1 MLWCSSRGF
10 GNALLDAEGRQDM
23 IDDCREGVKRNF
35 ELAQGKAAELGT
47 LPEMMSSAAFADFG
61 PDRRAMVR
69 TIAITSHHHAH
80 NISCPHHH

>member
-1 MLWCSSRGF
+1 M
-10 GNALLDAEGRQDM
+10 
-23 IDDCREGVKRNF
+23 KRNF

-69 TIAITSHHHAH
+69 TAAWASVCSHAWLHAAAG
-80 NISCPHHH
+80 

>member
-1 MLWCSSRGF
+1 MLGRPLTGV
-10 GNALLDAEGRQDM
+10 GAALLKANNCRAIFDG
-23 IDDCREGVKRNF
+23 CREGVKRNF

-69 TIAITSHHHAH
+69 TAASGLGLLTRL
-80 NISCPHHH
+80 CPCCC

>member
-1 MLWCSSRGF
+1 MFDG
-10 GNALLDAEGRQDM
+10 
-23 IDDCREGVKRNF
+23 CREGVKRNF

-69 TIAITSHHHAH
+69 TAALGLSPLPHL
-80 NISCPHHH
+80 CPCHC